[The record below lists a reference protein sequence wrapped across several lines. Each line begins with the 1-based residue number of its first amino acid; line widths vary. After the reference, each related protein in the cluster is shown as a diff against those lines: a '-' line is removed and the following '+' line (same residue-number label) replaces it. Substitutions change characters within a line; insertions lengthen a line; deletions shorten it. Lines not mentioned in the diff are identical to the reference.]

1 MNLFLIAA
9 RNVLRNRGRTL
20 LTVLGAA
27 VAIVAFIML
36 RTVLSAWMVAAD
48 YAAKDRIATR
58 HKVTFVMQLP
68 KTYVATVRETPGVK
82 VATWANWFGARDP
95 RRPDEFF
102 ANMAVD
108 PKSFLE
114 VYDEV
119 SVPADQKAAW
129 FEDKKGALIGEVLA
143 KKLGV
148 KVGDKITLEGS
159 IYPGDWT
166 FDVSAIYHATRKS
179 FDGSQFL
186 FHWDFLN
193 DSLPPGRGDQVGW
206 IVSRIDDPSRGPAI
220 AAAIDRVFDERDTQ
234 TTTMSERAMNLSF
247 MAMLSTILTALDV
260 VSIIIMVIMMMILGN
275 TIAMGVRE
283 RTREFAVLRCIGFT
297 PAHVRMFVV
306 SEAAF
311 FGALAGVVGVA
322 LAYPIVELGM
332 GRWLEENMAGFFP
345 YFRIEPA
352 TMVLAFVI
360 SVLLGVVASLLPA
373 MRAARLPVTEALRR
387 VA

>member
-1 MNLFLIAA
+1 MKLFVIAA
-9 RNVLRNRGRTL
+9 RNVFRNRGRTF

-27 VAIVAFIML
+27 VAIIAFIML

-68 KTYVATVRETPGVK
+68 KTYVATVRETPGVQ

-108 PKSFLE
+108 PKSFLQ

-119 SVPADQKAAW
+119 SVPADQKQAW
-129 FEDKKGALIGEVLA
+129 FENRKGALVGETLA
-143 KKLGV
+143 RKLGL
-148 KVGDKITLEGS
+148 KVGDRITLEGS
-159 IYPGDWT
+159 IYPGDWA
-166 FDVSAIYHATRKS
+166 FDVSAIYKATRKS
-179 FDGSQFL
+179 FDNSQFL
-186 FHWDFLN
+186 FHWDYLN
-193 DSLPPGRGDQVGW
+193 DSMPPGRGDVVGW
-206 IVSRIDDPSRGPAI
+206 IVSRIDEPTRGPAL
-220 AAAIDRVFDERDTQ
+220 ASAIDRVFDERDTQ
-234 TTTMSERAMNLSF
+234 TTTMSERALNLSF
-247 MAMLSTILTALDV
+247 LGMLSEVLKALNV
-260 VSIIIMVIMMMILGN
+260 VSIVILLIMGLILGN

-297 PAHVRMFVV
+297 PAHIRFFIVG
-306 SEAAF
+306 EAAF
-311 FGALAGVVGVA
+311 FGVLAGVVGVA
-322 LAYPIVELGM
+322 LAYPIVELGL

-345 YFRIEPA
+345 YFRIEPL
-352 TMVLAFVI
+352 TMVWALLI
-360 SVLLGVVASLLPA
+360 SVGLGVVASLVPA
-373 MRAARLPVTEALRR
+373 RQAARLPVTEALRR